1 MQCFSWLSIVSIEW
15 QCVNCG
21 ASNDF
26 YFYST
31 PYCLDPP
38 VYTVN
43 DRFAVIEGERLLIN
57 LTLDANPTPGQEN
70 FTWSFNGIELSQSGD
85 LNFGL
90 DFIDFGVVNRN
101 EAGSYMVE
109 ATNLAGTGDAM
120 FQLVVY
126 CKY

>member
-1 MQCFSWLSIVSIEW
+1 MSIVSIEW

-21 ASNDF
+21 ASNDI

-31 PYCLDPP
+31 PYHLDPP

-57 LTLDANPTPGQEN
+57 LTLDANPIPGQGN
-70 FTWSFNGIELSQSGD
+70 FTWSFNGIELSPTGD